1 MQLAL
6 TVLLAVLGVT
16 AIAAA
21 AGYLIDRSA
30 RREEGHSGT
39 VRKTNAE

>member
-6 TVLLAVLGVT
+6 TVFSVVLGVT
-16 AIAAA
+16 ILMGF

-30 RREEGHSGT
+30 ERHERNEG
-39 VRKTNAE
+39 R

>member
-6 TVLLAVLGVT
+6 TVFSIVLGVT
-16 AIAAA
+16 IVLAL

-30 RREEGHSGT
+30 ARDERNEG
-39 VRKTNAE
+39 R